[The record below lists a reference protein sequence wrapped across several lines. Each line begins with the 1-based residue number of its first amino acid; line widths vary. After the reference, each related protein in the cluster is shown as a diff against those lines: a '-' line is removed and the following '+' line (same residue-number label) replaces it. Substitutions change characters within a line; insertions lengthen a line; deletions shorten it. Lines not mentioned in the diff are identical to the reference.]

1 MICVSARNLWSLGEL
16 SSEGKYCLRGGTDD
30 QGCRLESGSAVKY
43 LTVRGRRTMCW
54 TGGTAEF
61 GATPTGQWC
70 TDFILQR
77 SSLDKGSL
85 RKGAPSAL
93 FIWVVSRVG
102 L

>member
-1 MICVSARNLWSLGEL
+1 
-16 SSEGKYCLRGGTDD
+16 
-30 QGCRLESGSAVKY
+30 
-43 LTVRGRRTMCW
+43 MCW

-85 RKGAPSAL
+85 IKGAPSAL
-93 FIWVVSRVG
+93 FYLGGFPRWFVITQNKFAEENMHSWWWSWP
-102 L
+102 